1 MVNRLIATRLDE
13 NVYQTV
19 ASFVPENY
27 DDLGNLDPTVLLQ
40 CIETQLV
47 TADRLE
53 YKKMQFQLAKQ
64 TSSENPWKFKN
75 ILLTYYRL
83 V

>member
-27 DDLGNLDPTVLLQ
+27 DDLGILDSTVLLHG
-40 CIETQLV
+40 IETTVGTTNQ
-47 TADRLE
+47 LE
-53 YKKMQFQLAKQ
+53 YKRMRFEVAKQ
-64 TSSENPWKFKN
+64 TSSKNP
-75 ILLTYYRL
+75 
-83 V
+83 